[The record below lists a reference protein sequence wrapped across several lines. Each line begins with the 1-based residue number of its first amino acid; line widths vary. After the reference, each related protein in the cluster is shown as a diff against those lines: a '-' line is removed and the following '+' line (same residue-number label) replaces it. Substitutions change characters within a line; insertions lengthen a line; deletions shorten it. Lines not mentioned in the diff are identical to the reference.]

1 MERIN
6 GLEETSGA
14 TGPKTINKIT
24 VNLNQ
29 TVNSKDASVNAK
41 VGLGGKMI
49 RSKVLLDTGADFSC
63 VRNRAVL
70 DMIDAGIN
78 LTMQPLRD
86 PSFSGVAANN
96 APIATMGELNLD
108 IELKLVSGEEVLLNW
123 TFVVVGDL
131 NFDFIIGMDVLSQ
144 CGFGVGRDSLWIG
157 NERTGK
163 ICSLRKP
170 DQEIL
175 TLYAKKVLGD
185 TEWCLYKVDESMTK
199 MLTSRVDPSRSM
211 NRADGSNKI
220 SRINR
225 DRKSE
230 MQANVLLVNFQC
242 GQKIP
247 QQIARSCSKTVP
259 PTSANS
265 TLRQLDSIK
274 RTKFISDDVIEAMV
288 GRSCFNGEYRDEL
301 RKILSKHRE
310 IFSCGDCDVGE
321 YQYGKA
327 KFKFKTGREDPVY
340 VPVRRVPM
348 ELRSWLSKRL
358 DEMEESG
365 IIQKCDGSPYNSPL
379 FLVKKQSGK
388 WREVNDFRALNER
401 LEDNHFPLPHL
412 RDLLDQLH
420 GSKYFSSIDL
430 RSGYFNIV
438 LEEESRQCTAF
449 NANGQTYEYLRLPQ
463 GIKIAPMIFQREM
476 MKVAGDLLG
485 QSCLVF
491 MDDMLC
497 FNKDIGS
504 ALQTIDMVL
513 ERFGK
518 AGFLLNGEK
527 CQFGVKTIK
536 YLGFQISEKGWVPT
550 EDKVKTIT
558 QLAVPTT
565 VTELKSFLGGMN
577 FFANS
582 IPNLHAILKPLHLL
596 AGNRKVNLEM
606 TKEGLDAFNYAKD
619 LLAKATTVA
628 FFSSEPEDTLFLT
641 TDASR
646 TGWGVML
653 SQFQKSKG
661 REVPL
666 AFGSGAFGG
675 AQMNWPIYEKELFSF
690 VSGLRIN
697 QVYLYMRNFVWRT
710 DNKAL
715 SHFQKISVVRNTATK
730 IAPKVVRW
738 LDFIGDFSFS
748 IEHFAGT
755 NPVMRMADFLS
766 RQDFG
771 KINVMKRK
779 IDNWFNVWM
788 TSGIAEADLVE
799 AQNDDIDLVN
809 LTGIHENLSR
819 PEVNLEII
827 RGIRTCSF
835 RGGEKLIIIPE
846 SLVTQFLEYVHGLN
860 HRGVNQMLNEIYGRF
875 YISSCKERVKDFVWH
890 CTRCREFKPEKQ
902 GLSKPV
908 RQSVAFAPWSHVHMD
923 LSGPFPKSWQGNKYI
938 LAVVCNLTRWCAL
951 RAIPSKHAES
961 VAVGLRSVF
970 CEYGPCTS
978 LLSDN
983 GKEFDNQDLR
993 KLLMSMG
1000 VHLQQSTPYRP
1011 QSNGIVERLNQKI
1024 KSLLRLHGA
1033 EDVTWEDGLGEIQ
1046 LAINLE
1052 FNRSIGTSPYY
1063 AFHGWTLEN
1072 LSFIKNDIQEE
1083 VATVDDSKIWI
1094 KNHRLKMTRALAD
1107 QVTRDYKSKEER
1119 YFKACEDF
1127 GNNNAG
1133 RRRSFFI
1140 DVGSTVLVK
1149 TPQPV
1154 GVCGK
1159 LFSSWKGYFKVVRSF
1174 VDNPNVYL
1182 VCHEDDSKRMKL
1194 VHRDRIRVVD
1204 IPGKIEDMSEEEK
1217 VKEETINVPN
1227 QRSPEMIAVGSSGLD
1242 SNKLKS
1248 DFQEKGIT
1256 NCQVNAEEK
1265 SSKRLRSGRTY

>member
-1 MERIN
+1 MDI
-6 GLEETSGA
+6 TSGA
-14 TGPKTINKIT
+14 TDPKRINKIT

-29 TVNSKDASVNAK
+29 SVNSKDASVNAK
-41 VGLGGKMI
+41 VGLGGKMVN
-49 RSKVLLDTGADFSC
+49 SKVLLDSGADFSC
-63 VRNRAVL
+63 VRNGAVL
-70 DMIDAGIN
+70 YLYESGVN
-78 LTMQPLRD
+78 LVVQPVRD
-86 PSFSGVAANN
+86 PSCSGIAANN
-96 APIATMGELNLD
+96 APIAIVGELNLD
-108 IELKLVSGEEVLLNW
+108 IEFKLVSGEEVLLNW
-123 TFVVVGDL
+123 TFVVVDDL

-157 NERTGK
+157 NEETGK
-163 ICSLRKP
+163 ICSLKNP

-175 TLYAKKVLGD
+175 TLFDKKVLGD
-185 TEWCLYKVDESMTK
+185 TEWCLYKVDESMDET
-199 MLTSRVDPSRSM
+199 LTSDVDSNWSM
-211 NRADGSNKI
+211 NRAHGSNKI

-230 MQANVLLVNFQC
+230 MQANVLLVDFPC

-247 QQIARSCSKTVP
+247 QRIRKSCSKTVS
-259 PTSANS
+259 PTSADMKQ
-265 TLRQLDSIK
+265 RQLNSIE
-274 RTKFISDDVIEAMV
+274 RTTFISDNVIEAMV
-288 GRSCFNGEYRDEL
+288 GRSCFVGKQRDEL
-301 RKILSKHRE
+301 KKILTKHRE

-321 YQYGKA
+321 YRYAKA
-327 KFKFKTGREDPVY
+327 KLKFKPGRTDPVY

-348 ELRSWLSKRL
+348 ELRSWLKKRL

-388 WREVNDFRALNER
+388 WREVNDFRALNEG

-449 NANGQTYEYLRLPQ
+449 NANGQTYEYLRIPQ
-463 GIKIAPMIFQREM
+463 GIKTAPMIFQREM

-497 FNKDIGS
+497 YNSNIEES
-504 ALQTIDMVL
+504 LRTIDEVL

-518 AGFLLNGEK
+518 AGFLLNPEK
-527 CQFGVKTIK
+527 CQFGVTSIK

-577 FFANS
+577 FFVNS

-596 AGNRKVNLEM
+596 AGNRKGDLKM
-606 TKEGLDAFNYAKD
+606 TKEAVEAFNFAKQ
-619 LLAKATTVA
+619 LLANATTVA
-628 FFSSEPEDTLFLT
+628 FFSKEPDDTLFLT
-641 TDASR
+641 TDASQ

-675 AQMNWPIYEKELFSF
+675 AELNWPIYEKELFSF
-690 VSGLRIN
+690 VSGLRLN
-697 QVYLYMRNFVWRT
+697 QVYLFMRNFVWRT

-715 SHFQKISVVRNTATK
+715 SHFQKISVVKNTATK

-748 IEHFAGT
+748 IEHFVGT

-771 KINVMKRK
+771 KISVIKHK
-779 IDNWFNVWM
+779 FDNWFNIWM
-788 TSGIAEADLVE
+788 TSGIAEPDLAE
-799 AQNDDIDLVN
+799 AQNADEDIM
-809 LTGIHENLSR
+809 NLSGPYEKLDR
-819 PEVNLEII
+819 TEVNLEVI

-835 RGGEKLIIIPE
+835 RGGAKLIIIPE
-846 SLVTQFLEYVHGLN
+846 SLVIQFLEYVHGLN
-860 HRGVNQMLNEIYGRF
+860 HRGVNQMLKEIYGHF
-875 YISSCKERVKDFVWH
+875 YITDCKERVKDFVWH
-890 CTRCREFKPEKQ
+890 CCQCRKFKSEKQ
-902 GLSKPV
+902 GLSEPV

-938 LAVVCNLTRWCAL
+938 LAVVCNLTRWCVL

-983 GKEFDNQDLR
+983 GREFNNQDLR
-993 KLLMSMG
+993 KLLMEMG
-1000 VHLQQSTPYRP
+1000 VHLQHSTPYRP

-1024 KSLLRLHGA
+1024 KSLLKLHGA
-1033 EDVTWEDGLGEIQ
+1033 EDLTWEDGLGEIQ

-1052 FNRSIGTSPYY
+1052 FNRSIGTSPYQ

-1072 LSFIKNDIQEE
+1072 LSFIKNDIQEK

-1094 KNHRLKMTRALAD
+1094 QNHRLKMTRALAE
-1107 QVTRDYKSKEER
+1107 QVMHDYVSKEER
-1119 YFKACEDF
+1119 YYKACEDYE
-1127 GNNNAG
+1127 NNYAS
-1133 RRRSFFI
+1133 RRRSNVI

-1149 TPQPV
+1149 SPQPV

-1159 LFSSWKGYFKVVRSF
+1159 LYSSWKGYYKVVRGF

-1182 VCHEDDSKRMKL
+1182 VCHENDSKRTKL
-1194 VHRDRIRVVD
+1194 VHRDVIRVVD
-1204 IPGKIEDMSEEEK
+1204 VPEGKADVLEEK
-1217 VKEETINVPN
+1217 QEAINVPS
-1227 QRSPEMIAVGSSGLD
+1227 QRPPEMIAVGSSGLD
-1242 SNKLKS
+1242 SNKLQE
-1248 DFQEKGIT
+1248 DFQENDIS
-1256 NCQVNAEEK
+1256 NCQDNVEEK
-1265 SSKRLRSGRTY
+1265 SSKRLRSGKRY

>member
-1 MERIN
+1 MDKTN
-6 GLEETSGA
+6 GVEK
-14 TGPKTINKIT
+14 PKRINKIT
-24 VNLNQ
+24 VNLDQ
-29 TVNSKDASVNAK
+29 TVNAQDASVNAK
-41 VGLGGKMI
+41 VGVGGKMI
-49 RSKVLLDTGADFSC
+49 SSKVLLDSGADFSC
-63 VRNRAVL
+63 VRDGAVRNL
-70 DMIDAGIN
+70 FESGIE
-78 LTMQPLRD
+78 LAIQPVRD
-86 PSFSGVAANN
+86 PGFSGIAANN
-96 APIATMGELNLD
+96 APIRIVGELNLD
-108 IELKLVSGEEVLLNW
+108 IEFNLISGETVLLNW
-123 TFVVVGDL
+123 TFVVVDDL

-144 CGFGVGRDSLWIG
+144 CGFGVGRDYLWIG
-157 NERTGK
+157 NEKTGK
-163 ICSLRKP
+163 ICSLRDS

-175 TLYAKKVLGD
+175 TLDSKKVLED
-185 TEWCLYKVDESMTK
+185 TQWCLYRMESMNK
-199 MLTSRVDPSRSM
+199 MLTSDVDSSQSM
-211 NRADGSNKI
+211 NRAHGSNNI
-220 SRINR
+220 SMINR

-230 MQANVLLVNFQC
+230 MQANVLLVNFPC

-247 QQIARSCSKTVP
+247 QQIALSCSKTVS

-265 TLRQLDSIK
+265 TLKQLNSIE
-274 RTKFISDDVIEAMV
+274 RSKFISDDDIEAIV
-288 GRSCFNGEYRDEL
+288 GRSCFQGKTRDKL
-301 RKILSKHRE
+301 KKILTKHRK

-327 KFKFKTGREDPVY
+327 ELKFKAGRTDPVY

-348 ELRSWLSKRL
+348 ELRSWLAKRL
-358 DEMEESG
+358 NEMENSG

-379 FLVKKQSGK
+379 FLVKKQNGK

-420 GSKYFSSIDL
+420 GSKFFSSIDL

-438 LEEESRQCTAF
+438 LEPESRQCTAF

-485 QSCLVF
+485 KSCLVF

-497 FNKDIGS
+497 FNKNVEDT
-504 ALQTIDMVL
+504 LQTIDEVL

-527 CQFGVKTIK
+527 CQFGVIQIK

-565 VTELKSFLGGMN
+565 VTELKSFLGGIN
-577 FFANS
+577 FFVNS
-582 IPNLHAILKPLHLL
+582 IPNLHAILKPLHVL
-596 AGNRKVNLEM
+596 AGNRKGDLTM
-606 TKEGLDAFNYAKD
+606 TKEALDAFEYAKD
-619 LLAKATTVA
+619 RLSNATTVS
-628 FFSSEPEDTLFLT
+628 FYSNDPDDTLFLT
-641 TDASR
+641 TDASQ

-675 AQMNWPIYEKELFSF
+675 AELNWPIYEKELFSF
-690 VSGLRIN
+690 VSGLRLN
-697 QVYLYMRNFVWRT
+697 QVYLYLRNFVWRT

-715 SHFQKISVVRNTATK
+715 SHFQKISVVKNTATK

-738 LDFIGDFSFS
+738 LDFIGDFSFA

-771 KINVMKRK
+771 KISSVRRK

-799 AQNDDIDLVN
+799 AQNNDMDLVN

-819 PEVNLEII
+819 PEVSLKII

-835 RGGEKLIIIPE
+835 RGGAKLIIIPE
-846 SLVTQFLEYVHGLN
+846 SLVTQFLEYVHGLS
-860 HRGVNQMLNEIYGRF
+860 HRGVNQMLNEIYGSY
-875 YISSCKERVKDFVWH
+875 YINNCKERVKDFVWH
-890 CTRCREFKPEKQ
+890 CVQCRKFKPEKQ
-902 GLSKPV
+902 GLNKPV
-908 RQSVAFAPWSHVHMD
+908 QQSVAFAPWSHVHMD
-923 LSGPFPKSWQGNKYI
+923 LSGPFPKSWQGNKWI
-938 LAVVCNLTRWCAL
+938 LAVICNLTRWCVL

-983 GKEFDNQDLR
+983 GKEFDNHSL
-993 KLLMSMG
+993 KSLLGDMG
-1000 VHLQQSTPYRP
+1000 VHLQQSSPYRP
-1011 QSNGIVERLNQKI
+1011 QSNGVVERLNQKI

-1033 EDVTWEDGLGEIQ
+1033 EDLTWEDGLGEIQ

-1052 FNRSIGTSPYY
+1052 FNRSIGTSPYN
-1063 AFHGWTLEN
+1063 AFHGWCLEN
-1072 LSFIKNDIQEE
+1072 LSFINPDVQEQK
-1083 VATVDDSKIWI
+1083 VATADDSKIWI

-1107 QVTRDYKSKEER
+1107 LVTRDFKSKEER
-1119 YFKACEDF
+1119 YYKACEDYE
-1127 GNNNAG
+1127 NNNVG
-1133 RRRSFFI
+1133 RRRSAVI
-1140 DVGSTVLVK
+1140 DVGSIVLIK

-1154 GVCGK
+1154 GSCGK
-1159 LFSSWKGYFKVVRSF
+1159 LFSSWKGFYKIVRGF
-1174 VDNPNVYL
+1174 ADNPNVYL
-1182 VCHEDDSKRMKL
+1182 VCHESDSKRMKL
-1194 VHRDRIRVVD
+1194 VHKERIRVVD
-1204 IPGKIEDMSEEEK
+1204 VPEGNKDMSK
-1217 VKEETINVPN
+1217 VKEEKQETIKITN
-1227 QRSPEMIAVGSSGLD
+1227 QQSPEMFAVGSSKLD
-1242 SNKLKS
+1242 SNELQE
-1248 DFQEKGIT
+1248 DFQQKGIKS
-1256 NCQVNAEEK
+1256 QVNAEEK
-1265 SSKRLRSGRTY
+1265 SSKILRSGKTY

>member
-1 MERIN
+1 MGIA
-6 GLEETSGA
+6 SGVK
-14 TGPKTINKIT
+14 GPRRINKIT

-29 TVNSKDASVNAK
+29 SVNSQDASVNAK

-49 RSKVLLDTGADFSC
+49 SSKVLLDTGADFSC
-63 VRNRAVL
+63 VRNGAVL
-70 DMIDAGIN
+70 EMVYAGIN
-78 LTMQPLRD
+78 LNMQQLRD

-96 APIATMGELNLD
+96 APIAIMGELNLD
-108 IELKLVSGEEVLLNW
+108 VELKLVSGEEVLLNW

-131 NFDFIIGMDVLSQ
+131 NYDFIIGMDVLSQ

-157 NERTGK
+157 NEKTGK
-163 ICSLRKP
+163 ICSLKNSN
-170 DQEIL
+170 QEIL
-175 TLYAKKVLGD
+175 TLYSKKVLGD
-185 TEWCLYKVDESMTK
+185 TEWCLYKVDESMRK
-199 MLTSRVDPSRSM
+199 MLTSDVDSNWSM
-211 NRADGSNKI
+211 NRADGSNRI

-230 MQANVLLVNFQC
+230 MQANVLLVNFPC

-247 QQIARSCSKTVP
+247 QQIALSCSKTVP

-265 TLRQLDSIK
+265 ILRQLNSIE
-274 RTKFISDDVIEAMV
+274 RTSFISDDVIEAMV
-288 GRSCFNGEYRDEL
+288 GRSCFQGKHRDEL
-301 RKILSKHRE
+301 KKILTKHRK

-321 YQYGKA
+321 YQFGKA
-327 KFKFKTGREDPVY
+327 KFKFKAGREDPVY

-348 ELRSWLSKRL
+348 ELRSWLTKRL

-476 MKVAGDLLG
+476 MKVAGELLG
-485 QSCLVF
+485 KSCLVF
-491 MDDMLC
+491 MDDMLTY
-497 FNKDIGS
+497 NADVEG
-504 ALQTIDMVL
+504 ALQTIDKVL
-513 ERFGK
+513 ERFGE

-527 CQFGVKTIK
+527 CQFGVITIK

-565 VTELKSFLGGMN
+565 VTELKSFLGGIN
-577 FFANS
+577 FFVNS

-596 AGNRKVNLEM
+596 AGNRKGDLKM
-606 TKEGLDAFNYAKD
+606 TKEAVDAFNHAKQM
-619 LLAKATTVA
+619 LANATTVA
-628 FFSSEPEDTLFLT
+628 FFSSDPEDTLFLT
-641 TDASR
+641 TDASQS
-646 TGWGVML
+646 GWGVML

-771 KINVMKRK
+771 KISMIKKEDN
-779 IDNWFNVWM
+779 NWFNVWM

-799 AQNDDIDLVN
+799 AQNDDKDLVN
-809 LTGIHENLSR
+809 LSGVHENLSR
-819 PEVNLEII
+819 PEVKLDID
-827 RGIRTCSF
+827 RGIRRCAF
-835 RGGEKLIIIPE
+835 RGGAKLIIIPE
-846 SLVTQFLEYVHGLN
+846 SLVIQFLEYVHGLS
-860 HRGVNQMLNEIYGRF
+860 HRGVNQMLNEIYGHY
-875 YISSCKERVKDFVWH
+875 YIDNCKERVKDFVWK
-890 CTRCREFKPEKQ
+890 CQGCRKFKPEK
-902 GLSKPV
+902 SSMNEPV

-938 LAVVCNLTRWCAL
+938 LAVICNLTRWCVL

-983 GKEFDNQDLR
+983 GKEFANHDLR
-993 KLLMSMG
+993 SLLKSMG
-1000 VHLQQSTPYRP
+1000 VHLQHSSPYRP

-1024 KSLLRLHGA
+1024 KSLLKLHGA
-1033 EDVTWEDGLGEIQ
+1033 EDLTWEDGLGEIQ
-1046 LAINLE
+1046 LTINLE
-1052 FNRSIGTSPYY
+1052 FNRSIGTSPYH

-1072 LSFIKNDIQEE
+1072 LSFIKSDIQEE
-1083 VATVDDSKIWI
+1083 VGTVEDSKIWI
-1094 KNHRLKMTRALAD
+1094 QNHRLKMTRALAD
-1107 QVTRDYKSKEER
+1107 QVTRDYKSKEKR
-1119 YFKACEDF
+1119 YFKACEDYE
-1127 GNNNAG
+1127 NNNAS
-1133 RRRSFFI
+1133 RRRSLVI

-1149 TPQPV
+1149 SPQPV
-1154 GVCGK
+1154 GVSAK

-1204 IPGKIEDMSEEEK
+1204 VPGKMEDMSEEKEK
-1217 VKEETINVPN
+1217 RETINVPN
-1227 QRSPEMIAVGSSGLD
+1227 QRSPEMIAVGSSELD

-1265 SSKRLRSGRTY
+1265 SSKRLRSGKTY

>member
-1 MERIN
+1 M
-6 GLEETSGA
+6 
-14 TGPKTINKIT
+14 
-24 VNLNQ
+24 NLNQ
-29 TVNSKDASVNAK
+29 SVNAKDASVNAK

-49 RSKVLLDTGADFSC
+49 NCKVLLDSGADFSC
-63 VRNRAVL
+63 VRDGAVRDL
-70 DMIDAGIN
+70 FESGVKLAV
-78 LTMQPLRD
+78 QPVRD
-86 PSFSGVAANN
+86 PGFSGIAANN
-96 APIATMGELNLD
+96 APISVIGELNLD
-108 IELKLVSGEEVLLNW
+108 IEFKLVSGEELLLNW
-123 TFVVVGDL
+123 TFVVVDDL
-131 NFDFIIGMDVLSQ
+131 NTDFIIGMDVLSQ

-157 NERTGK
+157 NEKTGK
-163 ICSLRKP
+163 ICSLK
-170 DQEIL
+170 DTNQEIL
-175 TLYAKKVLGD
+175 TLDSQKVLGD
-185 TEWCLYKVDESMTK
+185 TQWCLYKVDESIKK
-199 MLTSRVDPSRSM
+199 MLTSTVDSNWSM
-211 NRADGSNKI
+211 NGAHGSNQGLG
-220 SRINR
+220 INR

-230 MQANVLLVNFQC
+230 MQANVLLVDFPC

-247 QQIARSCSKTVP
+247 QQISRSCSKTVP
-259 PTSANS
+259 PTSENS
-265 TLRQLDSIK
+265 MLRKLNSIE
-274 RTKFISDDVIEAMV
+274 RTTFISDDDIEAIV
-288 GRSCFNGEYRDEL
+288 GRSCFEGNHRNEL
-301 RKILSKHRE
+301 KKILTKHRK

-327 KFKFKTGREDPVY
+327 KLKFKAGRTDPVY

-348 ELRSWLSKRL
+348 ELRSWLEKRL
-358 DEMEESG
+358 NEMEESG
-365 IIQKCDGSPYNSPL
+365 IIEKCGGSPYNSPL

-449 NANGQTYEYLRLPQ
+449 NANGQTYIYRRLPQ

-497 FNKDIGS
+497 FNKDVRD
-504 ALQTIDMVL
+504 ALHTIDKVL
-513 ERFGK
+513 ERFEE

-527 CQFGVKTIK
+527 CQFGVTSIK
-536 YLGFQISEKGWVPT
+536 YLGFQITEKGWVPT
-550 EDKVKTIT
+550 EDKIKTIT

-565 VTELKSFLGGMN
+565 VTELKSFLGGIN
-577 FFANS
+577 FFVNS
-582 IPNLHAILKPLHLL
+582 IPNLHAILKPLHVL
-596 AGNRKVNLEM
+596 AGNRKVDLKM
-606 TKEGLDAFNYAKD
+606 TKEALDAFKFAKEM
-619 LLAKATTVA
+619 LANATTVA
-628 FFSSEPEDTLFLT
+628 FYSSDPEDTLFLT
-641 TDASR
+641 TDASQ

-675 AQMNWPIYEKELFSF
+675 AQLNWPIYEKELFSF
-690 VSGLRIN
+690 VSGLKLN

-715 SHFQKISVVRNTATK
+715 SHFQKISVVKNTATK

-755 NPVMRMADFLS
+755 NPVMRMADYLS

-771 KINVMKRK
+771 KISSVKK
-779 IDNWFNVWM
+779 TFDNWFNIWM
-788 TSGIAEADLVE
+788 TSGISEADLAE
-799 AQNDDIDLVN
+799 AQNSDKNLVD
-809 LTGIHENLSR
+809 LTGLYEDLRR
-819 PEVNLEII
+819 PEVKLEIV

-835 RGGEKLIIIPE
+835 RGGSKLTIIPE
-846 SLVTQFLEYVHGLN
+846 SLITQFLEFVHGLS
-860 HRGVNQMLNEIYGRF
+860 HRGVNQMLKEIYGQY
-875 YISSCKERVKDFVWH
+875 YISNCKERVKDFVWH
-890 CTRCREFKPEKQ
+890 CGQCRKFKPEKQ
-902 GLSKPV
+902 GMNEPV

-938 LAVVCNLTRWCAL
+938 LAVVCNLTRWCVL

-983 GKEFDNQDLR
+983 GREFNNKDLR
-993 KLLMSMG
+993 ELLMDMG
-1000 VHLQQSTPYRP
+1000 VHLQHSTPYRP

-1024 KSLLRLHGA
+1024 KSLLKLHGA
-1033 EDVTWEDGLGEIQ
+1033 EDLTWEDGLGEIQ

-1052 FNRSIGTSPYY
+1052 FNRSIGTSPYQ

-1072 LSFIKNDIQEE
+1072 LSFTKPDVQEL
-1083 VATVDDSKIWI
+1083 VGTVEDSKIWI

-1107 QVTRDYKSKEER
+1107 QVAQDYKSKEDR
-1119 YFKACEDF
+1119 YWKACEDY
-1127 GNNNAG
+1127 GNNNG
-1133 RRRSFFI
+1133 SRRRSSVI
-1140 DVGSTVLVK
+1140 DVGSIVLIK
-1149 TPQPV
+1149 SPQPV

-1159 LFSSWKGYFKVVRSF
+1159 LYSSWKGYYKVVRGF

-1194 VHRDRIRVVD
+1194 VHKDVIRVVD
-1204 IPGKIEDMSEEEK
+1204 VPEGADVLEK
-1217 VKEETINVPN
+1217 ETIEGLN
-1227 QRSPEMIAVGSSGLD
+1227 QRSPEMIAEGSSGLD
-1242 SNKLKS
+1242 SNKLQQ
-1248 DFQEKGIT
+1248 DFQENDIT
-1256 NCQVNAEEK
+1256 HCQDNVEGK
-1265 SSKRLRSGRTY
+1265 SSKKRLRSGKTY

>member
-1 MERIN
+1 M
-6 GLEETSGA
+6 
-14 TGPKTINKIT
+14 
-24 VNLNQ
+24 NLNQ
-29 TVNSKDASVNAK
+29 SVNARDASVNAR
-41 VGLGGKMI
+41 VGLGGRMVNS
-49 RSKVLLDTGADFSC
+49 RVLLDSGADFSC
-63 VRNRAVL
+63 VRNGAVRNL
-70 DMIDAGIN
+70 FESGIK
-78 LTMQPLRD
+78 LSVQPVRD
-86 PSFSGVAANN
+86 PGFAGVAANN
-96 APIATMGELNLD
+96 APISVIGELNLD
-108 IELKLVSGEEVLLNW
+108 IEFKLVSGEEVLLNW
-123 TFVVVGDL
+123 TLVVVDDL

-157 NERTGK
+157 NEKTGK
-163 ICSLRKP
+163 ICSLRGP

-175 TLYAKKVLGD
+175 TLDSKTVLED
-185 TEWCLYKVDESMTK
+185 TQWCLYKVDESIKK
-199 MLTSRVDPSRSM
+199 MLTSAVDSNWSM
-211 NRADGSNKI
+211 NRAHGSNQG
-220 SRINR
+220 SGINR

-230 MQANVLLVNFQC
+230 MQANVLLVNFPC

-265 TLRQLDSIK
+265 MLGKLTSIE
-274 RTKFISDDVIEAMV
+274 RTKFISDHAIDTIV
-288 GRSCFNGEYRDEL
+288 GRSCFEGDDRKEL
-301 RKILSKHRE
+301 KKILTKHRK

-327 KFKFKTGREDPVY
+327 KLKFKAGRTDPVY

-348 ELRSWLSKRL
+348 ELRSWLETRL
-358 DEMEESG
+358 NEMEESG
-365 IIQKCDGSPYNSPL
+365 IIRKCDGSPYNSPL

-420 GSKYFSSIDL
+420 GSKFFSSIDL

-438 LEEESRQCTAF
+438 LEPESRQCTAF

-463 GIKIAPMIFQREM
+463 GIKISPMIFQREM

-485 QSCLVF
+485 RTCLVF

-497 FNKDIGS
+497 YNKDVKGT
-504 ALQTIDMVL
+504 LRTIDKVL

-518 AGFLLNGEK
+518 AGFLLNHEK
-527 CQFGVKTIK
+527 CKFGVTKIT

-558 QLAVPTT
+558 QLAVPKT
-565 VTELKSFLGGMN
+565 VTELKSFLGGIN
-577 FFANS
+577 FFVNS
-582 IPNLHAILKPLHLL
+582 IPNLHAILKPLHVL
-596 AGNRKVNLEM
+596 AGNRKVDLKM
-606 TKEGLDAFNYAKD
+606 TKEAMDAFK
-619 LLAKATTVA
+619 LAKEMLANATTVA
-628 FFSSEPEDTLFLT
+628 FYSNDPEDTLFLT
-641 TDASR
+641 TDASHL
-646 TGWGVML
+646 GWGVML

-675 AQMNWPIYEKELFSF
+675 AEMNWPIYEKELFSF
-690 VSGLRIN
+690 VSGLRMN
-697 QVYLYMRNFVWRT
+697 QVYLYLRNFVWRT

-715 SHFQKISVVRNTATK
+715 SHFQKISVVKNTATK

-748 IEHFAGT
+748 IEHYAGT

-771 KINVMKRK
+771 RILVIKKNKLVFDKN
-779 IDNWFNVWM
+779 NWFNIWM
-788 TSGIAEADLVE
+788 TSGIAEADLAD
-799 AQNDDIDLVN
+799 AQADDKDLVN
-809 LTGIHENLSR
+809 LTGVYKKLER
-819 PEVNLEII
+819 PEVKLEII

-835 RGGEKLIIIPE
+835 RGGSKLIIIPK
-846 SLVTQFLEYVHGLN
+846 SLSHQFLEFVHGLC
-860 HRGVNQMLNEIYGRF
+860 HRGVNQMLNEIYGHF
-875 YISSCKERVKDFVWH
+875 YIDNCKERVKDFVRY
-890 CTRCREFKPEKQ
+890 CGKCRKFKPEKQ
-902 GLSKPV
+902 GMSIPV
-908 RQSVAFAPWSHVHMD
+908 PQSVALAPWSHVHMD

-938 LAVVCNLTRWCAL
+938 LAVVCNLTRWCVL

-983 GKEFDNQDLR
+983 GKEFANNDLR
-993 KLLMSMG
+993 SLLRSIG
-1000 VHLQQSTPYRP
+1000 VHLQHSTPYRP

-1033 EDVTWEDGLGEIQ
+1033 EDLTWEDGLGEIQ

-1052 FNRSIGTSPYY
+1052 FNRCIGTSPYQ

-1072 LSFIKNDIQEE
+1072 LSFTKPDVLDE
-1083 VATVDDSKIWI
+1083 VGTVEDSKIWI
-1094 KNHRLKMTRALAD
+1094 QNHRLKMTRALAD
-1107 QVTRDYKSKEER
+1107 QVTRDYKSKERR
-1119 YFKACEDF
+1119 YFKACEDYE
-1127 GNNNAG
+1127 NTCAS
-1133 RRRSFFI
+1133 RRRSSVI
-1140 DVGSTVLVK
+1140 DVGSLVLIK

-1159 LFSSWKGYFKVVRSF
+1159 LYSSWNGYYKIVRGF

-1182 VCHEDDSKRMKL
+1182 VCHENDSKRMKL
-1194 VHRDRIRVVD
+1194 VHKDVIRVVD
-1204 IPGKIEDMSEEEK
+1204 VPEGKKDMSEE
-1217 VKEETINVPN
+1217 KEIKQETIKGPN
-1227 QRSPEMIAVGSSGLD
+1227 QQSPEMIAVGSSDLD
-1242 SNKLKS
+1242 SNKLQS
-1248 DFQEKGIT
+1248 DFQQKGIS
-1256 NCQVNAEEK
+1256 NCQDNAEEK
-1265 SSKRLRSGRTY
+1265 PSKRLRSGKTY